1 MEGLGGSRSEG
12 RGEEAGGGKEGKRR
26 KEYRG
31 KMDEEEWRSK
41 EEGKGERS
49 RGEGRLEET
58 G

>member
-1 MEGLGGSRSEG
+1 MRGGER
-12 RGEEAGGGKEGKRR
+12 RQGGGKEGKRR